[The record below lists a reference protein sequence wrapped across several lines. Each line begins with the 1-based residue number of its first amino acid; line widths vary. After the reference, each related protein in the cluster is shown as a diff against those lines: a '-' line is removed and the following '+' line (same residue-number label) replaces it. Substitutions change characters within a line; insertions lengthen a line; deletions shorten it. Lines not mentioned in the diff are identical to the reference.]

1 MAENDYCCRKSFVHF
16 SGGQIKTGETQ
27 PGIAPR
33 LCTEWSSRQG
43 PEKKTEIN
51 CSPQNAMPHTRTF
64 ASRGLYRLAI
74 TGVKSARLTRGTC
87 SFRAVS
93 GPAKRLAVGK
103 LYVVAIGVTDDAEI
117 AGVGIEKG
125 GAELQQPCILG
136 RGGHCVD

>member
-1 MAENDYCCRKSFVHF
+1 MAENDYCCRKRFVHF
-16 SGGQIKTGETQ
+16 SGGQIKAGETQ

-33 LCTEWSSRQG
+33 LCTEWSFRQG

-51 CSPQNAMPHTRTF
+51 CSPQNAMPHSAPLPPRDYIVWP
-64 ASRGLYRLAI
+64 SRGKKCA
-74 TGVKSARLTRGTC
+74 LTRGTC

-117 AGVGIEKG
+117 ASVGIEKG

-136 RGGHCVD
+136 RCGHCVD